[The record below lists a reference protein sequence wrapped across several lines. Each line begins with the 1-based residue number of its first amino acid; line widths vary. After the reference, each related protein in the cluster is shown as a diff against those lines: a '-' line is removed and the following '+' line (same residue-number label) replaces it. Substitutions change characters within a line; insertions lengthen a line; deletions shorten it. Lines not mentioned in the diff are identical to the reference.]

1 MQEYISHLL
10 GHEGRGSVLAQ
21 LKCAGLATELCAGCD
36 DEDLTSACSQFRVNI
51 ELTRAGAHA
60 IDAVVIAVFE
70 YLGMLG
76 ASPAREYVYEEMRDV
91 AAMRFRYAEGEGS
104 LDCVRRLSLSMQA
117 PRCTPEMCPRVIYS
131 REMYAREIRPRSRRE
146 LGPSVCR
153 AATTPTR
160 RYAPTRSTRRLIPD

>member
-1 MQEYISHLL
+1 M
-10 GHEGRGSVLAQ
+10 LAQ

-117 PRCTPEMCPRVIYS
+117 PRDAPGICPREMCARDTPEIS
-131 REMYAREIRPRSRRE
+131 A
-146 LGPSVCR
+146 
-153 AATTPTR
+153 
-160 RYAPTRSTRRLIPD
+160 

>member
-36 DEDLTSACSQFRVNI
+36 DEDLTTACSQFRVNI
-51 ELTRAGAHA
+51 ELTRAGVHD
-60 IDAVVIAVFE
+60 IDAVVDAVFE
-70 YLGMLG
+70 YLGMLC

-117 PRCTPEMCPRVIYS
+117 PALPRCIPGRLTPERCTPEICARDLGVSSVPPRAEPP
-131 REMYAREIRPRSRRE
+131 RARRD
-146 LGPSVCR
+146 
-153 AATTPTR
+153 ATR
-160 RYAPTRSTRRLIPD
+160 RRALLGV